1 MILTIFKYF
10 ARFVPVAAL
19 EKIFQLPTGQDYAAL
34 KQEIL
39 SDDSDHRLPGITDFV
54 FGADADKIA
63 KRITD
68 IRGTYLCVEFD
79 TVNSSIDRKVDVKT
93 DLIHVGVTV
102 ATPHPDNYDLVA
114 TAIDQD
120 KTLALLTAIR
130 QHMRDDDDPQRG
142 IYWMDYPATL
152 LVWSSKELANSH
164 GWTMQ
169 FNIRGID
176 VI

>member
-1 MILTIFKYF
+1 MILEIFKYF
-10 ARFVPVAAL
+10 ARFVPVNSL
-19 EKIFQLPTGQDYAAL
+19 EKIFQLPTGLDY
-34 KQEIL
+34 
-39 SDDSDHRLPGITDFV
+39 SDFMAEVLTDVSDHRLEGLTDFV
-54 FGADADKIA
+54 FGSDTDKLA

-68 IRGTYLCVEFD
+68 IRGTYLCVEFAS
-79 TVNSSIDRKVDVKT
+79 VNSTVDPKVDVKT
-93 DLIHVGVTV
+93 DLIRVGVTV

-120 KTLALLTAIR
+120 KTLALLSAIR

-152 LVWSSKELANSH
+152 SVWSSRELANSH

-169 FNIRGID
+169 FNIKGIN

>member
-1 MILTIFKYF
+1 MILEIFKYF
-10 ARFVPVAAL
+10 ARFVPLAAL
-19 EKIFQLPTGQDYAAL
+19 ENIFQLPTGEDYATL
-34 KQEIL
+34 KQTVL
-39 SDDSDHRLPGITDFV
+39 SDTSDHRLPGITDFV

-68 IRGTYLCVEFD
+68 IRGTYLCVEFA
-79 TVNSSIDRKVDVKT
+79 TIASSIDRQVDVKT
-93 DLIHVGVTV
+93 DLIRVGVTV

-142 IYWMDYPATL
+142 ISWMDYPATL
-152 LVWSSKELANSH
+152 SVWSSKELANSH

-169 FNIRGID
+169 FNIRGIN
-176 VI
+176 VV